1 MLTPEIKLSVHHDGL
16 YVYKRCT
23 TMMVSD
29 PKTKNP
35 PVPSSSPASSSTVV
49 HISASARF
57 ASLVASHAGTYAVS
71 ALLAILGVA
80 LGFVP
85 YVAVSVIVASLI
97 AGNAHLESLLAWC
110 AVAALAYVA
119 KAVLAGIPTL
129 VSHKATFAVVSE
141 VRRSL
146 AHKLNH
152 VPLGYVLETPSGA
165 LKSAFVERADQL
177 DVPLAHVILELT
189 ANLLVPIGII
199 VYLFVL
205 DWRMGLA
212 SLITIPIGLVVYT
225 VGMRDYPEKYGRIV
239 ATKEHMGSTIVEY
252 INGIEVIK
260 TLGQAASSY
269 EKFTDAVRAN
279 SALMLDW
286 MRVMLPST
294 TVLMNVV
301 PAVLLGVLPI
311 GCVLIMDGSLAPAKF
326 VTIIVLS
333 MEIIEPLFSAMMYT
347 NDISKISTI
356 MDELGSVLDQP
367 EMQRPMQAAVVSN
380 HTITLN
386 DVTFSYHKTTVLKGT
401 NMTIAEG
408 QTVALVGPSGSGK
421 STIAKLIASQW
432 DVGSGS
438 VCIGAVDVR
447 EMPSSQVSD
456 MISYVAQDN
465 YLFDDTVMNNIRMG
479 CPGASDAEVVACA
492 QASGCHD
499 FIMSLEQGYDTVV
512 GVQVVIF
519 QAANDSESP
528 SRVP

>member
-1 MLTPEIKLSVHHDGL
+1 
-16 YVYKRCT
+16 
-23 TMMVSD
+23 
-29 PKTKNP
+29 
-35 PVPSSSPASSSTVV
+35 
-49 HISASARF
+49 
-57 ASLVASHAGTYAVS
+57 
-71 ALLAILGVA
+71 
-80 LGFVP
+80 
-85 YVAVSVIVASLI
+85 
-97 AGNAHLESLLAWC
+97 
-110 AVAALAYVA
+110 
-119 KAVLAGIPTL
+119 
-129 VSHKATFAVVSE
+129 
-141 VRRSL
+141 
-146 AHKLNH
+146 
-152 VPLGYVLETPSGA
+152 
-165 LKSAFVERADQL
+165 
-177 DVPLAHVILELT
+177 
-189 ANLLVPIGII
+189 
-199 VYLFVL
+199 
-205 DWRMGLA
+205 MGLA

-239 ATKEHMGSTIVEY
+239 ATKEHMGSTIIEY

-260 TLGQAASSY
+260 TFGQAASSY
-269 EKFTDAVRAN
+269 EKFTDAVHAN

-294 TVLMNVV
+294 TVLMNVL

-333 MEIIEPLFSAMMYT
+333 MGIIEPLFSAMMYT

-367 EMQRPMQAAVVSN
+367 EMQRPAQAAVVSN

-386 DVTFSYHKTTVLKGT
+386 DVTFFYHKTTVLKGI

-408 QTVALVGPSGSGK
+408 QTVALVGSSGSGK

-456 MISYVAQDN
+456 MIAYVAQDN
-465 YLFDDTVMNNIRMG
+465 HLFDDTVMNNIRMG

-512 GVQVVIF
+512 GGAGGHLSGGERQRVSIARAMMKDAPIVILDEATAYADPENEAVIQDAVAQLTRHKTLIVIAHRLSTIT
-519 QAANDSESP
+519 QADHIAVIDDGLVAGWGTHAELCATNPLYQTMWVANESTRDMGQEE
-528 SRVP
+528 S

>member
-1 MLTPEIKLSVHHDGL
+1 
-16 YVYKRCT
+16 
-23 TMMVSD
+23 
-29 PKTKNP
+29 
-35 PVPSSSPASSSTVV
+35 
-49 HISASARF
+49 
-57 ASLVASHAGTYAVS
+57 
-71 ALLAILGVA
+71 
-80 LGFVP
+80 
-85 YVAVSVIVASLI
+85 
-97 AGNAHLESLLAWC
+97 
-110 AVAALAYVA
+110 
-119 KAVLAGIPTL
+119 
-129 VSHKATFAVVSE
+129 
-141 VRRSL
+141 
-146 AHKLNH
+146 
-152 VPLGYVLETPSGA
+152 
-165 LKSAFVERADQL
+165 
-177 DVPLAHVILELT
+177 
-189 ANLLVPIGII
+189 
-199 VYLFVL
+199 
-205 DWRMGLA
+205 MGLA

-239 ATKEHMGSTIVEY
+239 ATKEHMGSTIIEY

-260 TLGQAASSY
+260 TFGQAASSY

-294 TVLMNVV
+294 TVLMNVL

-333 MEIIEPLFSAMMYT
+333 MGIIEPLFSAMMYT

-367 EMQRPMQAAVVSN
+367 EMQRPAQAAVVSN

-386 DVTFSYHKTTVLKGT
+386 DVTFFYHKTTVLKGI

-408 QTVALVGPSGSGK
+408 QTVALVGSSGSGK

-456 MISYVAQDN
+456 MIAYVAQDN

-512 GVQVVIF
+512 GGAGGHLSGGERQRVSIARAMMKDVPIVILDEATAYADPENEAVIQDAVAQLTRHKMLIVIAHRLSTIT
-519 QAANDSESP
+519 QADHIAVIDDGLVAGWGTHAELCATNPLYQTMWVANESTRDMGQEE
-528 SRVP
+528 S

>member
-1 MLTPEIKLSVHHDGL
+1 
-16 YVYKRCT
+16 
-23 TMMVSD
+23 
-29 PKTKNP
+29 
-35 PVPSSSPASSSTVV
+35 
-49 HISASARF
+49 
-57 ASLVASHAGTYAVS
+57 
-71 ALLAILGVA
+71 
-80 LGFVP
+80 
-85 YVAVSVIVASLI
+85 
-97 AGNAHLESLLAWC
+97 
-110 AVAALAYVA
+110 
-119 KAVLAGIPTL
+119 
-129 VSHKATFAVVSE
+129 
-141 VRRSL
+141 
-146 AHKLNH
+146 
-152 VPLGYVLETPSGA
+152 
-165 LKSAFVERADQL
+165 
-177 DVPLAHVILELT
+177 
-189 ANLLVPIGII
+189 
-199 VYLFVL
+199 
-205 DWRMGLA
+205 
-212 SLITIPIGLVVYT
+212 
-225 VGMRDYPEKYGRIV
+225 
-239 ATKEHMGSTIVEY
+239 
-252 INGIEVIK
+252 
-260 TLGQAASSY
+260 
-269 EKFTDAVRAN
+269 
-279 SALMLDW
+279 
-286 MRVMLPST
+286 MLPST

-333 MEIIEPLFSAMMYT
+333 MGIIEPLFSAMMYT

-367 EMQRPMQAAVVSN
+367 EMQRPTQAAVVSN

-386 DVTFSYHKTTVLKGT
+386 DVTFSYHKTTVLKGI

-456 MISYVAQDN
+456 MIAYVAQDN

-512 GVQVVIF
+512 GGVGGHLSGGERQRVSIARAMMKDAPIVILDEATAYADPENEAVIQDSVAQLTRHKTLIVIAHRLSTIT
-519 QAANDSESP
+519 QADHIAVIDNGLVAGRGTHAELCATNPLYQTMWVANESTRDMVRR
-528 SRVP
+528 SHD